1 MKIKVPRP
9 PRTLSNEQA
18 IARQQ
23 QHAQI
28 DQQFASGHTPRQ
40 RKKPAWMLEQELEES
55 QSEQEQ
61 YGATSMSE
69 RDQTQSERGSE
80 MEEEAWSD
88 APGARRSKA
97 PATPLIEVLETL
109 LHVAER
115 GPGDCGPADCD
126 TTMRALAAL
135 LLRLEPPLE
144 EVLSAVTTVEARLV
158 GQGSTRLATQCTWLS
173 LLVEGCNPQGRLDQR
188 GAEMQIN
195 AARTFLDI
203 RPDNGPLACALV
215 CTLLPQWAAR
225 LETGDREWL
234 ERLQGICRDLDEV
247 QREAWRTQGRGVAA
261 VAAVNAM
268 ASMLL
273 VWAEVGAQPEARAGA
288 GAGAGAGMGVKT
300 EEGEGEGEVPGFVVR
315 VLRALLRQLD
325 ELAVEIEPGQPGE
338 EEEAESEEER
348 TERDAIGLA
357 AAAALGQLVRAFAAG
372 AAAYALDSPEVAQ
385 LLPAAAA
392 CVRCAAQGGPSA
404 ASAASGAVA
413 CLLGLCGD
421 TLGAMHTAWHALLDS
436 APAESA
442 ELARPAPRHPGG
454 RLDPPPASRRSLGS
468 HSPTRPP
475 AGSHAP
481 PTSLVTVV
489 EAGGARP
496 AWLDRQRHCLDI
508 CRFDRRRHC
517 LDICRFMAGP

>member
-1 MKIKVPRP
+1 MASSSTSRPASAASSASNKSGMKIKVPRP
-9 PRTLSNEQA
+9 VRMLSNEQA

-23 QHAQI
+23 QHAEI
-28 DQQFASGHTPRQ
+28 DQKFASGHTPRA
-40 RKKPAWMLEQELEES
+40 RKKPAWMLQQEIEES

-61 YGATSMSE
+61 YGAASMSE
-69 RDQTQSERGSE
+69 RDNTQSERDSE
-80 MEEEAWSD
+80 MEDGEAWSD
-88 APGARRSKA
+88 APGARGRSKA

-109 LHVAER
+109 LHLAAK
-115 GPGDCGPADCD
+115 GPADCGPADCD
-126 TTMRALAAL
+126 TTMRALAAI

-173 LLVEGCNPQGRLDQR
+173 LLVEGCNPQGRLDQH

-225 LETGDREWL
+225 LETGDGEWL
-234 ERLQGICRDLDEV
+234 QRLQNICRDLDEV

-273 VWAEVGAQPEARAGA
+273 MWAEVGAQPEAGAAAGA
-288 GAGAGAGMGVKT
+288 GVGVKE
-300 EEGEGEGEVPGFVVR
+300 EEGEGEEGEVPGFVVR

-325 ELAVEIEPGQPGE
+325 ELAIEIEPGHSLGE
-338 EEEAESEEER
+338 EEEEEESEEER

-357 AAAALGQLVRAFAAG
+357 AAAALGQLVRAFADG
-372 AAAYALDSPEVAQ
+372 AAAYALGSPEVAQ

-421 TLGAMHTAWHALLDS
+421 TLGATHTAWHALLDS

-442 ELARPAPRHPGG
+442 ELARP
-454 RLDPPPASRRSLGS
+454 PPSSPCPSATPALL
-468 HSPTRPP
+468 RP
-475 AGSHAP
+475 AP
-481 PTSLVTVV
+481 P
-489 EAGGARP
+489 RP
-496 AWLDRQRHCLDI
+496 AA
-508 CRFDRRRHC
+508 RFTPPLHPFTPPLHPSTSPLHLTAPSAVPRS
-517 LDICRFMAGP
+517 